1 MGREGREGE
10 GGEREGRGEE
20 GKPEEGR
27 GEEKEGGVETGRERE
42 RKGVGRQR
50 ERPALP
56 IQYTAGGLRGQ
67 REGCKP
73 GGSQGLALL
82 AGPLPRCLHRK
93 VASSSVSSS
102 KSLTSALVDCL
113 AQAPLS
119 ASRSLCDLNLPTKI
133 LR

>member
-1 MGREGREGE
+1 MGVAGGE
-10 GGEREGRGEE
+10 EREGGS
-20 GKPEEGR
+20 
-27 GEEKEGGVETGRERE
+27 RERE
-42 RKGVGRQR
+42 RETERQRDRESEGQTGRHRWREGRRKEGVR

-56 IQYTAGGLRGQ
+56 IQYTAGGLG
-67 REGCKP
+67 EKGWGVCKP

-82 AGPLPRCLHRK
+82 AGSLLGCFHRK